1 MRGLHAATWGPDGA
15 PIRDPYAVGVLWMW
29 GLPSYG
35 IDGSLHEVEG
45 GLGLG
50 LFCWGFAYCPKCGG
64 WTFLGGPGEEPLC
77 GHEVDGVSGSL
88 LRGVLLEGLRLP
100 SVVMR
105 PGWRGGGLVA
115 RLWASLRLC

>member
-1 MRGLHAATWGPDGA
+1 MR
-15 PIRDPYAVGVLWMW
+15 

-35 IDGSLHEVEG
+35 IDGSPHEVEG
-45 GLGLG
+45 VVLLGD
-50 LFCWGFAYCPKCGG
+50 FVYCLKCGG
-64 WTFLGGPGEEPLC
+64 WWARGLSAATWRRGFWLSS
-77 GHEVDGVSGSL
+77 V
-88 LRGVLLEGLRLP
+88 GVLLEGLRLP